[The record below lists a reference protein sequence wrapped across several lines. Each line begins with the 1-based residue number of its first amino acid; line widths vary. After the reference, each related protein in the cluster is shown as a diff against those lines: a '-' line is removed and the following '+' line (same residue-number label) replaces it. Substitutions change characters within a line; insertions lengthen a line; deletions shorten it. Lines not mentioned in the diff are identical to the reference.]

1 MRNSRKSETE
11 AQVTVMF
18 EPLEPRVLFSAGLP
32 VVPMDIPVA
41 EVQNHY
47 AIDIDANIDVNI
59 QSKADLS
66 TGINIAVIDVTLKDS
81 QHLISSFDSD
91 AYIIE
96 YNGKQE
102 SLADILDKAGAL
114 SNYLKTDIASW
125 RGYSL
130 CRELIITSR
139 RLVRPCRK
147 SR

>member
-18 EPLEPRVLFSAGLP
+18 EPLEPRVLFSAALP
-32 VVPMDIPVA
+32 VVPLDIPVA
-41 EVQNHY
+41 EVQNLC

-102 SLADILDKAGAL
+102 SLADILDKASAL
-114 SNYLKTDIASW
+114 SNYLKTDIAS
-125 RGYSL
+125 
-130 CRELIITSR
+130 LIHTSNG
-139 RLVRPCRK
+139 
-147 SR
+147 